1 MKCVLPLIKSI
12 QDATLIF
19 SLDFIIFNAS
29 SSSTSPVNVSSMTS
43 ITRSCKGNRRLEAS
57 LVMAIR
63 PLNAS
68 SITIHPRNA
77 YEILS
82 FQKDR
87 YPYPSTLALPSSPVM
102 HETNLLILQPHEQHF
117 LHKCQL
123 WLLVP
128 LSTLTDISRIKSDLV
143 SILGVLIGGFGRAI
157 GILSSWCWR
166 GDSTALVFVAGG
178 ALGCSPTASQARCGG
193 GRGHVRRAGG
203 SGQLLKLVIVCRC
216 CAEVVVEVACS

>member
-57 LVMAIR
+57 FVMAIR

-82 FQKDR
+82 FQKDK
-87 YPYPSTLALPSSPVM
+87 YPYSGPLAFSSSPAM
-102 HETNLLILQPHEQHF
+102 YETNLFILQPHKQHF
-117 LHKCQL
+117 LHKCQFR
-123 WLLVP
+123 LLVP
-128 LSTLTDISRIKSDLV
+128 LSTFTDIPRIKSDLV

-166 GDSTALVFVAGG
+166 GDSAAFVFVPGV

-193 GRGHVRRAGG
+193 SRGHVRRAGG
-203 SGQLLKLVIVCRC
+203 SGQLLEQVMI
-216 CAEVVVEVACS
+216 